1 MPDIEMFSVIRP
13 PPPSSEIQYDTL
25 VFQMEAAQ

>member
-1 MPDIEMFSVIRP
+1 MPDIEMFSVIRLP
-13 PPPSSEIQYDTL
+13 PPSEIQYDTL